1 MYCSACGQA
10 LDVSQ
15 TICQKCGRQV
25 GPIAPPAPVQY
36 RHTRVHR
43 HVHTLAIL
51 WIAYSLWVLLHWAIA
66 IGFLAGAFSKWGM
79 GHGFDGLYTF
89 PFMHAA
95 WLVPLITG
103 VLVGRVILC
112 VVTGISLLRRA
123 PWARTFAIVTA
134 FLTLIRPLTGTV
146 LAIYTLWVLLPSA
159 SGQEYDQIV
168 VDRYGNTI
176 PIPPNIV
183 PS

>member
-1 MYCSACGQA
+1 VYCSACGQPQDA
-10 LDVSQ
+10 FQ

-25 GPIAPPAPVQY
+25 VPIASPAPVQY
-36 RHTRVHR
+36 GHTRVHR

-66 IGFLAGAFSKWGM
+66 VGFLAGALSNWGI
-79 GHGFDGLYTF
+79 GHGFDGLYPF
-89 PFMHAA
+89 PFRHAT

-112 VVTGISLLRRA
+112 IVTGISLLRRA
-123 PWARTFAIVTA
+123 PWARTLAIVTA

-159 SGQEYDQIV
+159 SGQEYEQIV
-168 VDRYGNTI
+168 VQQA
-176 PIPPNIV
+176 V
-183 PS
+183 